1 MLFKDSQRKKIN
13 HNVWK
18 QAIPT
23 LWSKTEGS
31 DPLQLSR
38 NLQNIEEIFLA
49 FPASILKRTLNF
61 QHSRIFHKLETGFL
75 KTHYKFPK
83 SSNYRRFPNNMKYN
97 KTHIHTQKKPPKQ
110 STNQQH
116 KCFQWRSSLL
126 WNMWNLQT
134 VFVFMICVMEE
145 VLTIFSHK
153 TKWGPFRSWLY

>member
-97 KTHIHTQKKPPKQ
+97 KTHTHKKNPQ
-110 STNQQH
+110 NNQQTNNTNAFNEGLH
-116 KCFQWRSSLL
+116 CSGICETFKQFSFLWYVSWRKYWLFLVIRPS
-126 WNMWNLQT
+126 
-134 VFVFMICVMEE
+134 E
-145 VLTIFSHK
+145 VHSGVDYIK
-153 TKWGPFRSWLY
+153 